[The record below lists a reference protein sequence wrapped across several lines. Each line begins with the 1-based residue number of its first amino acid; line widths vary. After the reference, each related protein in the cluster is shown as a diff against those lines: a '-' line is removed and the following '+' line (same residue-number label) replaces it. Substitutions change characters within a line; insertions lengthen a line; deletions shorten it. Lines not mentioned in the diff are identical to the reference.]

1 MRCRGAP
8 PSVSAV
14 RTVLDVSVDGSRS
27 DQVLALVRAGGR
39 VPLGELAGRLG
50 VSEMTIRRDL
60 DALSAQG
67 LLRRVRGAAVAVD
80 AVDAGEGAPSPAREP
95 APPREPA
102 VSPLRLMTPAPAA
115 PVVATT
121 PASSAT
127 DEDEDE
133 RMATAVLPLLA
144 PGTSVLLDAGPVSRA
159 LARRLHGHR
168 DLTVAVTDL
177 ATAAEVAVHA
187 GVRLIVLGGEHR
199 PGEEALVGPLALAAL
214 DGLSFDTAVL
224 RAAGVAA
231 RGGWTTTS
239 AERAD
244 LHRAVLA
251 RAERVVLT
259 AASAALGRRA
269 LSRAGELGAVSTLV
283 TAVTTTAGSDVV
295 RSARSEGVE
304 VVLV

>member
-1 MRCRGAP
+1 M
-8 PSVSAV
+8 
-14 RTVLDVSVDGSRS
+14 LDVHVDGSRS

-39 VPLGELAGRLG
+39 VPLAELAGRLG

-67 LLRRVRGAAVAVD
+67 LLRRVRGAAVAL
-80 AVDAGEGAPSPAREP
+80 DAGGGAPAPAPARGPAPRPEP
-95 APPREPA
+95 AGA
-102 VSPLRLMTPAPAA
+102 PLRLMTPAPAT
-115 PVVATT
+115 PSVATL
-121 PASSAT
+121 PAAAVQGA
-127 DEDEDE
+127 EAADEDE
-133 RMATAVLPLLA
+133 RIATAVLPLLA
-144 PGTSVLLDAGPVSRA
+144 PGTSVLLDAGPASRA

-168 DLTVAVTDL
+168 DLTVAVADL

-187 GVRLIVLGGEHR
+187 GVRLIVLGGERR

-224 RAAGVAA
+224 RAAGVQAG
-231 RGGWTTTS
+231 GGWTTTS

-251 RAERVVLT
+251 RADRVVLT
-259 AASAALGRRA
+259 AASTALGRRA
-269 LSRAGELGAVSTLV
+269 LARAGALASASALV
-283 TAVTTTAGSDVV
+283 TAGGAAAEQAAVV
-295 RSARSEGVE
+295 RAARSEGVE